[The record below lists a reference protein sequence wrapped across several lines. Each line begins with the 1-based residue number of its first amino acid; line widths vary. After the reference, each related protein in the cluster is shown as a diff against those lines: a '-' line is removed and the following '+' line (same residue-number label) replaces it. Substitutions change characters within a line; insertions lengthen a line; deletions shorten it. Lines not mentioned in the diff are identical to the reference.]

1 MVAVGGRAPAFSG
14 ILTDGATMRP
24 FELAEVLGQ
33 GPVVL
38 AFFPFAFSSTC
49 QEQLCELRDSQA
61 GFEQADAK
69 IFGISTDSP
78 FALKAYH
85 QANGFAFPLISD
97 FNKEAVRAFGVM
109 QSAVRGLKDH
119 AQRACFIIDDDGTVA
134 WRWATEDPDQKPEL
148 QEIQAALAVL

>member
-1 MVAVGGRAPAFSG
+1 
-14 ILTDGATMRP
+14 MRP
-24 FELAEVLGQ
+24 FELDEALGQ
-33 GPVVL
+33 GSVVL

-49 QEQLCELRDSQA
+49 QEQLCALRDSLA

-69 IFGISTDSP
+69 VLAVSTDSP

-85 QANGFAFPLISD
+85 QANGFGFPLISD

-109 QSAVRGLKDH
+109 QSKVRGLKDH

-134 WRWATEDPDQKPEL
+134 WRWATEDPDQNPDL
-148 QEIQAALAVL
+148 QEIQAALARL